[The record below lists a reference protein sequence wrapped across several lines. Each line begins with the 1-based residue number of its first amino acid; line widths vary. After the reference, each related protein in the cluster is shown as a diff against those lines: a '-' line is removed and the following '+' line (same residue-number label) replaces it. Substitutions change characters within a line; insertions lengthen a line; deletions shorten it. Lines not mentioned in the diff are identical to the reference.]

1 MICFSSLDTVLN
13 KSRFW
18 RFFGKLPFRI
28 PLFTRDVFSYVRSWT
43 MLIRGINQCMNYNG
57 STKFKPN
64 MLGICGNFLS
74 VLSNVYQIS
83 SLAHAVFEGIFFSI
97 IILFIS
103 GFKLQSGWFI
113 PVIYQKLAFLY
124 GCSSNVI
131 EFLWFRNLRI
141 ELVKFTRLCEI
152 IALYS
157 LLSVADRGD
166 P

>member
-83 SLAHAVFEGIFFSI
+83 SLAHAVFEGIFFFYNHTLVSNCN
-97 IILFIS
+97 LGGLYLSFIKS
-103 GFKLQSGWFI
+103 WHFCMGAV
-113 PVIYQKLAFLY
+113 PM
-124 GCSSNVI
+124 
-131 EFLWFRNLRI
+131 
-141 ELVKFTRLCEI
+141 
-152 IALYS
+152 
-157 LLSVADRGD
+157 
-166 P
+166 